1 MMPRVPRGSAAA
13 SAPRR
18 GHFLLLA
25 AAWTVFAVY
34 GSLVPLLYHHVE
46 LEDAIRQFRN
56 LPPLWTGMGT
66 RADWVANILL
76 FIPLTFF
83 WMGAWT
89 CDRGRL
95 AKTMAAVVL
104 AVLATTAAIA
114 LEFTQI
120 WFSGRTVSRNDI
132 VAETM
137 GGGLGIVVWLAI
149 GPRIVAWLRRYS
161 SDREPRSAMR
171 WLLGAYLVGFGI
183 YSVIPLDLTISV
195 TELYGKYRRGAVL
208 LVPFS

>member
-25 AAWTVFAVY
+25 TGWTVFAVY

-83 WMGAWT
+83 WMGAIC

-95 AKTMAAVVL
+95 VRWIAGPLLALLASMAAVL
-104 AVLATTAAIA
+104 
-114 LEFTQI
+114 LE
-120 WFSGRTVSRNDI
+120 
-132 VAETM
+132 
-137 GGGLGIVVWLAI
+137 
-149 GPRIVAWLRRYS
+149 
-161 SDREPRSAMR
+161 
-171 WLLGAYLVGFGI
+171 
-183 YSVIPLDLTISV
+183 
-195 TELYGKYRRGAVL
+195 
-208 LVPFS
+208 